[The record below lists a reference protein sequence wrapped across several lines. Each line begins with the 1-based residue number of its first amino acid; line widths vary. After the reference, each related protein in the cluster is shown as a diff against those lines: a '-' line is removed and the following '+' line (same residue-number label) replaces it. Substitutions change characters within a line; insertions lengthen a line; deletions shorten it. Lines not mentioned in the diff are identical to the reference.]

1 MLLDTEIG
9 TTGGGGLFPLN
20 PNGQRDQPTM
30 EFGFGVDGGE
40 AVGGFVVV
48 GGGVVVMGAAPFR
61 RVILPTRSV
70 RVIDCP
76 AGA

>member
-9 TTGGGGLFPLN
+9 ITGGGGLFPLN

-30 EFGFGVDGGE
+30 EFGFGVDGSE
-40 AVGGFVVV
+40 AVGGFV
-48 GGGVVVMGAAPFR
+48 GGGGDAPFR
-61 RVILPTRSV
+61 RVMLPTRSV
-70 RVIDCP
+70 RVIDWP

>member
-9 TTGGGGLFPLN
+9 TIGGGGLFPLN
-20 PNGQRDQPTM
+20 PIGQRDQPTM
-30 EFGFGVDGGE
+30 EFGLGIDGGE
-40 AVGGFVVV
+40 AVGGFVGV
-48 GGGVVVMGAAPFR
+48 GGAAPFR
-61 RVILPTRSV
+61 RVMLPTRSV